1 MAKRA
6 LVIGVN
12 GQDGAYLAQFLLSK
26 NYSVVGAVRRTS
38 SKNNRRL
45 TELGI
50 ADDIELC
57 ELELSEFGNILPAL
71 ERWRPDEIYNL
82 AAQSFVANAFN
93 EVYAG
98 VADAQRTMRILDAVR
113 QFNKSIR
120 YYQASTSE
128 MFGSAKETPQSERTP
143 FRPRNPYAVSK
154 LYAHWITVSYRE
166 GYDLFAA
173 SGILFNHES
182 PLRGSEFV
190 TRKVTLAL
198 ARIKHGELDA
208 LEIGNLD
215 GKRDWGFAGDY
226 VEGMWRMLQQDRPD
240 DYVLA
245 TGETHSVRD
254 LVHVAADQLGF
265 RIEWHGAGSEE
276 YGVDRRTGRTIV
288 KINPQFYRPAEAVT
302 LCGNPAKA
310 ERLLGWRRKISFAEL
325 VAMMV
330 QADDRRVRD
339 KQVLM

>member
-6 LVIGVN
+6 LVIGAN
-12 GQDGAYLAQFLLSK
+12 GQDGAYLAHFLLSK

-38 SKNNRRL
+38 AANIRRL
-45 TELGI
+45 LELGI
-50 ADDIELC
+50 AGDIELC

-71 ERWRPDEIYNL
+71 ERWQPDEIYNL
-82 AAQSFVANAFN
+82 AAQSFVANSF
-93 EVYAG
+93 EEIYAG
-98 VADAQRTMRILDAVR
+98 AADAQRTTRILDAVR

-128 MFGSAKETPQSERTP
+128 MFGRAQETPQSECTP

-166 GYDLFAA
+166 SYDLFAA

-182 PLRGSEFV
+182 PLRGHEFV

-198 ARIKHGELDA
+198 ARIKHGELDV

-226 VEGMWRMLQQDRPD
+226 VEGMWRMLQQDRAD

-245 TGETHSVRD
+245 TGETHSVRE
-254 LVHVAADQLGF
+254 LVLAAAEQLGL
-265 RIEWHGAGSEE
+265 RIAWHGAGSEE
-276 YGVDRRTGRTIV
+276 YGIDRNSGRTVV

-310 ERLLGWRRKISFAEL
+310 ERVLGWQRKVSFAAL
-325 VAMMV
+325 VAMMAE
-330 QADDRRVRD
+330 ADDRRVRD
-339 KQVLM
+339 KQVLL